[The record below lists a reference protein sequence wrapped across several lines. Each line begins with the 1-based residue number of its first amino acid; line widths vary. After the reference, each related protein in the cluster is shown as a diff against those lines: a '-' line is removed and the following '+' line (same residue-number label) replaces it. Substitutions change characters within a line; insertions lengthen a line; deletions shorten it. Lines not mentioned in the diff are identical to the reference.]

1 MVRAGKPMDIVEID
15 GKNRFAKDVAAKD
28 ANSISV
34 DLSNRSQALG
44 FMENILRVERDQAIK
59 LYDTYYK

>member
-1 MVRAGKPMDIVEID
+1 MAIVKID
-15 GKNRFAKDVAAKD
+15 GQDKFAKDVAAKD